1 MSVAL
6 DILILLTAIWLPHYQ
21 PWVII
26 EGTHPKHGTI
36 IRTVRKHVRKSLV
49 IYSLQKF
56 AKAKIFLGY
65 VKHFLI
71 LASVRKCRI

>member
-36 IRTVRKHVRKSLV
+36 IRTGITCKKIPCYMRDSACRWFIVK
-49 IYSLQKF
+49 
-56 AKAKIFLGY
+56 KAKIF
-65 VKHFLI
+65 
-71 LASVRKCRI
+71 